1 MNKMRKIFLV
11 LLIGIALALA
21 ITACEDEED
30 DPPVDDPKTQ
40 TDTITTSFG
49 DITVTGYLTNAEW
62 EGVPD
67 KIKTALNYCF
77 SKQPEIVR
85 TTVSSK
91 SVSVIIEKNP
101 TYTNYST
108 TRNGNT
114 IHINFAIVNDAETLI
129 NAIAPS
135 CLVLAGATEIPEQ
148 G

>member
-1 MNKMRKIFLV
+1 MRKF
-11 LLIGIALALA
+11 LLITLLCALVVF
-21 ITACEDEED
+21 ACKDE
-30 DPPVDDPKTQ
+30 PPADDPKTQ
-40 TDTITTSFG
+40 TTIITTSFG
-49 DITVTGYLTNAEW
+49 DITVTGFFTNAEW

-67 KIKTALNYCF
+67 KIKTAFNYCF
-77 SKQPEIVR
+77 SRQPEIVQN
-85 TTVSSK
+85 TVSAK
-91 SVSVIIEKNP
+91 SVTVIVEKNP

-114 IHINFAIVNDAETLI
+114 IRINFAIVNDTETLI